1 MKQKRI
7 IKGKVKIIL
16 FVILGLVVLLGLYFG
31 YSAYKK
37 SDLDNITKIVEKID
51 THEYYL
57 EEDAPKQFK
66 ELFGELTK
74 VLKQENYSEE
84 VYAKL
89 VSQLLAVDFY
99 NIENK
104 ISKNDIGG
112 VQFIYEPVREN
123 FVLESSETVYKYVEN
138 NLDGKRK
145 QDLPKVVDS
154 SVTSITDSTYSSEY
168 INDSIAF
175 LVNVK
180 LTYDE
185 DLGYPTNI
193 AIKLVHVDDKL
204 EVVEME

>member
-16 FVILGLVVLLGLYFG
+16 FVFLGLVVFLGLFFA

-37 SDLDNITKIVEKID
+37 SNLDNATKIVEKID

-57 EEDAPKQFK
+57 EEDAPKKFK

-74 VLKQENYSEE
+74 VLKQDNYVEE
-84 VYAKL
+84 DYAKL
-89 VSQLLAVDFY
+89 VAQLLAIDFY

-112 VQFIYEPVREN
+112 VQFIYEPAREN
-123 FVLESSETVYKYVEN
+123 FVLESSETIYKYVEN

-145 QDLPKVVDS
+145 QDLPEVVDS
-154 SVTSITDSTYSSEY
+154 SVTSITNSTYNSED

-180 LTYDE
+180 LTYDQ

-193 AIKLVHVDDKL
+193 AIKLIHVDDKL